1 MQEGFFSFNG
11 PFFEDA
17 VKTDKYL
24 FEMAAYD
31 VLNGFIPDNHS
42 QGYLMELQEETA
54 RRFNHFKRQ
63 IRDGE
68 TTLNDLSQFIAIR
81 NGAYKQ
87 KKLTDEQ
94 IIENVIEDSRKPI
107 LDRSNNSNDHMG
119 ILKKIFSD
127 MSNMAGSGLYLT
139 TGDKLFPKVNKEGQK
154 NTSGKDNLNHKKKK
168 KKDDEK
174 DKSV

>member
-42 QGYLMELQEETA
+42 QEYLMELQEETA

-87 KKLTDEQ
+87 KKITDEQ
-94 IIENVIEDSRKPI
+94 IIENVIEESRKPI
-107 LDRSNNSNDHMG
+107 LEESNNSNDHLG
-119 ILKKIFSD
+119 ILKKIFSE
-127 MSNMAGSGLYLT
+127 MAGNGIYLA
-139 TGDKLFPKVNKEGQK
+139 TGDKLFPKIKENGRNMSQIEE
-154 NTSGKDNLNHKKKK
+154 KDNSNSKKKK
-168 KKDDEK
+168 KKSGEGEK
-174 DKSV
+174 PV

>member
-1 MQEGFFSFNG
+1 MSESNFFSFNG

-42 QGYLMELQEETA
+42 PEYLIELQEATA

-87 KKLTDEQ
+87 KRLTDEQ
-94 IIENVIEDSRKPI
+94 IIENVIEESRKPI
-107 LDRSNNSNDHMG
+107 LEKSNNSNDHMG
-119 ILKKIFSD
+119 ILKKIFTE
-127 MSNMAGSGLYLT
+127 MAGNGIYLT
-139 TGDKLFPKVNKEGQK
+139 TGDKLFPKINKDKDKDEK
-154 NTSGKDNLNHKKKK
+154 NNDNLNPKKKK
-168 KKDDEK
+168 KRDDEGE
-174 DKSV
+174 KSV

>member
-1 MQEGFFSFNG
+1 MSDSNFFSFNG

-42 QGYLMELQEETA
+42 PEYLIELQEATA

-87 KKLTDEQ
+87 KKLTDAQ
-94 IIENVIEDSRKPI
+94 IIENVIEESRKPI
-107 LDRSNNSNDHMG
+107 LEKSNNSNDHMG
-119 ILKKIFSD
+119 VLKKIFSE
-127 MSNMAGSGLYLT
+127 MAGNGMYLT
-139 TGDKLFPKVNKEGQK
+139 TGDKLFPKINKEEK
-154 NTSGKDNLNHKKKK
+154 NNDNLTPKKKK
-168 KKDDEK
+168 KKNGEEE
-174 DKSV
+174 KSV

>member
-42 QGYLMELQEETA
+42 QEYLIELQEETA

-107 LDRSNNSNDHMG
+107 LDRSNNSNDHIG
-119 ILKKIFSD
+119 IIKKIFSE
-127 MSNMAGSGLYLT
+127 MAREGIYLT
-139 TGDKLFPKVNKEGQK
+139 TGDKLFPKINKPEE
-154 NTSGKDNLNHKKKK
+154 KDNLNPKKKK